1 VVRHDLPVGEPLLH
15 LVTIEQWRAAVAAGV
30 LAPPSL
36 GQVGFVHLSTP
47 DQVHLP
53 AGRMFAG
60 RPDVWLLVL
69 DPDRLG
75 VEVRHEPGLPT
86 DPTSMLFPH
95 AYGPVP
101 LSAVT
106 AVLPYRP
113 GPDGAFTPPAL
124 PRQTPAGRLATL
136 EPSLLRRA
144 ATHEL
149 PVAGGTAVLT
159 EPYPASYQH
168 NQLLIDGEVDTAQ
181 VVAETDRVLGGA
193 GLRHRRA
200 RLTGDHLAPTAAGL
214 ARRGWT
220 VDALVGMASPVG
232 EPVEPAADE
241 PWAEQ
246 VARVRLTSFW
256 AANWRR
262 TLPGITAPEI
272 AQLAARYAAEE
283 PVVDLRYL
291 AVFSRFVPVAAC
303 VLKIDGGTALVDAVA
318 TDPAHRGRG
327 HGDALLRTSRALAA
341 AAGCDL
347 LVLQAEA
354 DDWPRRW
361 YARRGFTEV
370 TRSWEAT
377 RVLPSP

>member
-1 VVRHDLPVGEPLLH
+1 VRHAAEVPDPLLH
-15 LVTIEQWRAAVAAGV
+15 LVTTAQWRDAIAGGV
-30 LAPPSL
+30 IAPPSL
-36 GQVGFVHLSTP
+36 AAVGFVHLSTP
-47 DQVHLP
+47 EQVHLP
-53 AGRMFAG
+53 AQRLFAG

-75 VEVRHEPGLPT
+75 VEVRYEPGVPT
-86 DPTSMLFPH
+86 DPASMRFPH

-101 LSAVT
+101 LAAVT

-113 GPDGAFTPPAL
+113 GPDGRFAPPEV
-124 PRQTPAGRLATL
+124 PRQDPAHRLAAL

-149 PVAGGTAVLT
+149 PVTGGTAVLT

-168 NQLLIDGEVDTAQ
+168 NQLLLDGDVDAAG
-181 VVAETDRVLGGA
+181 VIAETDRVLGGA

-200 RLTGDHLAPTAAGL
+200 LLRGGHLAGTAAGL
-214 ARRGWT
+214 ARRGWS
-220 VDALVGMASPVG
+220 VQELVGMASPVG
-232 EPVEPAADE
+232 EPVEPAPGE

-246 VARVRLTSFW
+246 VARVRLRSFW
-256 AANWRR
+256 SADWRR
-262 TLPGITAPEI
+262 THPGITPAEI
-272 AQLAARYAAEE
+272 AELIARYDAEE

-291 AVFSRFVPVAAC
+291 AVFSRFVPVAAA
-303 VLKIDGGTALVDAVA
+303 VLKIDGGTALLDAVA
-318 TDPAHRGRG
+318 TDPAHRRAG
-327 HGDALLRTSRALAA
+327 HGGTLLRTARALAA

-347 LVLQAEA
+347 LVLQAAA

-377 RVLPSP
+377 RVLPGT

>member
-1 VVRHDLPVGEPLLH
+1 MSEPLLH

-36 GQVGFVHLSTP
+36 AQVGFVHLSTP
-47 DQVHLP
+47 EQVHLP
-53 AGRMFAG
+53 ASRMFPG
-60 RPDVWLLVL
+60 RPDLWLLVL

-75 VEVRHEPGLPT
+75 VEVRYEPGLPT
-86 DPTSMLFPH
+86 DPASMLFPH
-95 AYGPVP
+95 AYGSIP
-101 LSAVT
+101 LGAVT

-113 GPDGAFTPPAL
+113 GPDGRFEPPRL
-124 PRQTPAGRLATL
+124 PRQSPAGRLSTL

-144 ATHEL
+144 ATQEL
-149 PVAGGTAVLT
+149 PVVGGTAVLT
-159 EPYPASYQH
+159 DAYPASYQH
-168 NQLLIDGEVDTAQ
+168 NALLIDGEVDTAQ
-181 VVAETDRVLGGA
+181 VIAETDRVLGGA

-200 RLTGDHLAPTAAGL
+200 RLAGDHLATTAAGL
-214 ARRGWT
+214 ARRGWA
-220 VDALVGMASPVG
+220 VEQLIGMAAPVG
-232 EPVEPAADE
+232 EPIEPVPGAG
-241 PWAEQ
+241 WAEQ

-262 TLPGITAPEI
+262 THPGITAPEI
-272 AQLAARYAAEE
+272 AQLAARYSAEE

-291 AVFSRFVPVAAC
+291 AVFARFVPVAAC
-303 VLKIDGGTALVDAVA
+303 VLKIDGGTALIDAVA
-318 TDPAHRGRG
+318 TDPAHRRRG
-327 HGDALLRTSRALAA
+327 HGDALLRTARALAA

-354 DDWPRRW
+354 DGWPRQW

-377 RVLPSP
+377 RVLPAL